1 MYITEYKCK
10 FDAADIAIL
19 NGLEQG
25 FFFVYCTFIEFL
37 ISILRCQNF
46 KLYFCP

>member
-25 FFFVYCTFIEFL
+25 FFFVFIEFL

>member
-25 FFFVYCTFIEFL
+25 VFL
-37 ISILRCQNF
+37 FTALS
-46 KLYFCP
+46 